1 MTNTITRRTMT
12 GLPAKWQIKDLYG
25 NRNKQRIVEYHNL
38 TVAEAIEKMDI
49 EIRKGNKLTW
59 RVNMERK

>member
-1 MTNTITRRTMT
+1 MT